1 MSGAERVLLSVG
13 AVSAALTLMIV
24 AVIGAAIILGFV
36 A

>member
-13 AVSAALTLMIV
+13 VMSATLTLMIV
-24 AVIGAAIILGFV
+24 AVIGTAIVLGFV

>member
-13 AVSAALTLMIV
+13 VMSAMLTLMIV
-24 AVIGAAIILGFV
+24 AGMGAAIMLGFL